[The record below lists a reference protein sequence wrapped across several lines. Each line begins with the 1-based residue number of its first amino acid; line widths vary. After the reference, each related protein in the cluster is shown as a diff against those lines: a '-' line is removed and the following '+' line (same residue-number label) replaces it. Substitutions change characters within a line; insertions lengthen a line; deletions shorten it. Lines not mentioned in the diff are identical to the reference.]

1 MTKSDVAVK
10 ENNRPQEILLSI
22 TMSSSSQPIPSH
34 RFAAA
39 IKELPLANLHS
50 KAAEIRNSI
59 SHLEASNQQLKSYA
73 DDGDRDCAEAI
84 QENVLVIHR
93 MEERIRL
100 LKSEVE
106 GRGFRWGED
115 EDKVEDGA
123 TITNGTGHNER
134 SETSPQVAD
143 GSQQNAGGGGRL
155 GDEELARRLREQ
167 MGGYDDEEETEEG
180 VHL

>member
-1 MTKSDVAVK
+1 
-10 ENNRPQEILLSI
+10 
-22 TMSSSSQPIPSH
+22 MSSSSQPIPPH
-34 RFAAA
+34 RFAEA
-39 IKELPLANLHS
+39 IKELPLSNLHS

-84 QENVLVIHR
+84 QENVSVIQR

-100 LKSEVE
+100 LKVEVE

-115 EDKVEDGA
+115 EENLDNGGA
-123 TITNGTGHNER
+123 ITNGLGHDEPSATNA
-134 SETSPQVAD
+134 QVSV
-143 GSQQNAGGGGRL
+143 GTRRGIGGGGSL

-167 MGGYDDEEETEEG
+167 MGEYGDEEEMEEG

>member
-1 MTKSDVAVK
+1 
-10 ENNRPQEILLSI
+10 
-22 TMSSSSQPIPSH
+22 MSSSSQPIPPH

-39 IKELPLANLHS
+39 ITELQLANLHS

-84 QENVLVIHR
+84 QENILVIQR
-93 MEERIRL
+93 MEERIGL
-100 LKSEVE
+100 LKREVE

-115 EDKVEDGA
+115 EDKVENGA
-123 TITNGTGHNER
+123 TVTNGTGYNER
-134 SETSPQVAD
+134 SETSAQVSVGAQRD
-143 GSQQNAGGGGRL
+143 AGGGRL

-167 MGGYDDEEETEEG
+167 MREFDDEDAMEEG

>member
-1 MTKSDVAVK
+1 
-10 ENNRPQEILLSI
+10 
-22 TMSSSSQPIPSH
+22 MSSSSQPIPPH

-39 IKELPLANLHS
+39 IKELPLSNLHS

-59 SHLEASNQQLKSYA
+59 SHLEASNQQLKSHA

-84 QENVLVIHR
+84 QENMLVIQR

-115 EDKVEDGA
+115 EDNVGDEG
-123 TITNGTGHNER
+123 TITNGIGHNER
-134 SETSPQVAD
+134 SETSAQETV
-143 GSQQNAGGGGRL
+143 GTQQNVGGGGRL
-155 GDEELARRLREQ
+155 GDEELARRLRDQ
-167 MGGYDDEEETEEG
+167 MGEYDDEEDMEEG

>member
-1 MTKSDVAVK
+1 
-10 ENNRPQEILLSI
+10 
-22 TMSSSSQPIPSH
+22 MSSSSQPIPPH

-39 IKELPLANLHS
+39 IKELPLSNLHS

-84 QENVLVIHR
+84 QENVLVIQR

-100 LKSEVE
+100 LRNEVE

-115 EDKVEDGA
+115 EENVGDEG
-123 TITNGTGHNER
+123 TITNGIGHTEQ
-134 SETSPQVAD
+134 SETSAQV
-143 GSQQNAGGGGRL
+143 SVSTRQSGGGGGSL
-155 GDEELARRLREQ
+155 GDEELARRLRER
-167 MGGYDDEEETEEG
+167 MEDHDEEEAEQG

>member
-1 MTKSDVAVK
+1 
-10 ENNRPQEILLSI
+10 
-22 TMSSSSQPIPSH
+22 MSSSSQPIPPH
-34 RFAAA
+34 RFATA
-39 IKELPLANLHS
+39 IKELPLSNLHS

-84 QENVLVIHR
+84 QENVLVIQR

-115 EDKVEDGA
+115 EDNVDDGG
-123 TITNGTGHNER
+123 TTMNGIGHNER
-134 SETSPQVAD
+134 SETSAQVSVGA
-143 GSQQNAGGGGRL
+143 QQNVGGGGRL
-155 GDEELARRLREQ
+155 GDTELARRLREQ
-167 MGGYDDEEETEEG
+167 MGEHDDEEELEEG

>member
-1 MTKSDVAVK
+1 
-10 ENNRPQEILLSI
+10 
-22 TMSSSSQPIPSH
+22 MSSSSQPIPPH

-39 IKELPLANLHS
+39 IKELPLSNLHS

-84 QENVLVIHR
+84 QENMLVIQR

-106 GRGFRWGED
+106 GRGFKWGED
-115 EDKVEDGA
+115 EDNIDDGG
-123 TITNGTGHNER
+123 TITNGIGHNER
-134 SETSPQVAD
+134 SESSAQVSV
-143 GSQQNAGGGGRL
+143 GVQQNVGGGGRL

-167 MGGYDDEEETEEG
+167 MGEHNDEEELEEG

>member
-1 MTKSDVAVK
+1 
-10 ENNRPQEILLSI
+10 
-22 TMSSSSQPIPSH
+22 MSSSSQPIPPH

-39 IKELPLANLHS
+39 IKELPLSNLHS

-84 QENVLVIHR
+84 QENVLVIQR

-115 EDKVEDGA
+115 EDNVDDQGTK
-123 TITNGTGHNER
+123 TNGIGHTEQ
-134 SETSPQVAD
+134 SETSARVAVATRQ
-143 GSQQNAGGGGRL
+143 SGGGRL

-167 MGGYDDEEETEEG
+167 IGDHDDEEEVEEG

>member
-1 MTKSDVAVK
+1 
-10 ENNRPQEILLSI
+10 
-22 TMSSSSQPIPSH
+22 MSSSSQPIPPH

-39 IKELPLANLHS
+39 IKELPLSNLHS

-59 SHLEASNQQLKSYA
+59 SHLEASNEQLKSYA

-84 QENVLVIHR
+84 QENGLVIQR

-115 EDKVEDGA
+115 EEIVDDGD
-123 TITNGTGHNER
+123 TMMNGLGHNER
-134 SETSPQVAD
+134 SEASAQVSS
-143 GSQQNAGGGGRL
+143 GTRQSAGGNGGL

-167 MGGYDDEEETEEG
+167 MGYHDDEEEMEEG

>member
-1 MTKSDVAVK
+1 
-10 ENNRPQEILLSI
+10 
-22 TMSSSSQPIPSH
+22 MSSSSQPIPPH
-34 RFAAA
+34 RFAEA
-39 IKELPLANLHS
+39 IKELPLSNLHS

-84 QENVLVIHR
+84 QENVSVIQR

-100 LKSEVE
+100 LKVEVE

-115 EDKVEDGA
+115 DENSDDGG
-123 TITNGTGHNER
+123 TITNGLGHNER
-134 SETSPQVAD
+134 SET
-143 GSQQNAGGGGRL
+143 NAQLSVDTRQGISGDSSL
-155 GDEELARRLREQ
+155 GDEELVRRLREQ
-167 MGGYDDEEETEEG
+167 MEEYQDEEEMEEG